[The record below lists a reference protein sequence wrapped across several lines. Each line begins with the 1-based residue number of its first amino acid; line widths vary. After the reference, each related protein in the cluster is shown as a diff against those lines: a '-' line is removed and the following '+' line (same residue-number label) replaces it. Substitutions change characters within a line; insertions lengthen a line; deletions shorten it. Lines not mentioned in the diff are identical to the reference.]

1 MGPLLRLNA
10 IIDNC
15 QNRTNQTQKRAVVI
29 NNSAPPGCLKRLPSA
44 MGSESDDEDY
54 QEPGKKTPCK
64 PPTVTNPARTILSAF
79 RLAAEKAGTSINITA
94 ENKGAY

>member
-1 MGPLLRLNA
+1 
-10 IIDNC
+10 
-15 QNRTNQTQKRAVVI
+15 
-29 NNSAPPGCLKRLPSA
+29 

-54 QEPGKKTPCK
+54 EDPGKKTPCK